1 MNAKV
6 EDIADLAKQ
15 GKLPDDIKAAAEPV
29 SPKAKQETEDARR
42 LKSVRQILGD
52 AAKRALEKRSE
63 QKLLTTG
70 HWRLDR
76 DTGGFR
82 PKQVWVFGADT
93 SWGKSSQL
101 LMVADENIKRGRRV
115 LIVSG
120 EDPSE
125 IYADRLLIRRSGMGE
140 PEKRISSY
148 RLQHKLLNDDER
160 RRVID
165 VGSQAEDVPV
175 YFEAMGKSVEWV
187 CKRIRTI
194 VPAEG
199 IDLIAFDYLQA
210 FDQDKPQN
218 DRRLQLNY
226 ICRTMT
232 DTIKELGTAGIIYS
246 QITPPDEG
254 KGKGGGVPGKY
265 SIRDSKDVSNG
276 AEVIAIG
283 FEPAKDMTSKEGR
296 LLAAAGSKVIHLAKN
311 KPGPGP
317 KGKLYQMDWDAD
329 HGCFDITPDP
339 QAYQHPEDFDDITK
353 TMHWQ
358 EGDDA

>member
-1 MNAKV
+1 MNAKA
-6 EDIADLAKQ
+6 EDIADLAKR
-15 GKLPDDIKAAAEPV
+15 GELPVDVKAVAEPV
-29 SPKAKQETEDARR
+29 SPKAKQDAEDARR
-42 LKSVRQILGD
+42 LKTVRQILGD

-63 QKLLTTG
+63 QRIITTG

-125 IYADRLLIRRSGMGE
+125 IYADRLLVRRSGDA
-140 PEKRISSY
+140 KTRINTY
-148 RLQHKLLNDDER
+148 RMQHNLLDEDER
-160 RRVID
+160 RRVIE
-165 VGSQAEDVPV
+165 VASRAEDEPV

-187 CKRIRTI
+187 CKRLRRI
-194 VPAEG
+194 VPEEG

-210 FDQDKPQN
+210 FDQEKPQN

-296 LLAAAGSKVIHLAKN
+296 LLAAAGTKVIHLAKN

-317 KGKLYQMDWDAD
+317 KGKLYQMNWDGA
-329 HGCFDITPDP
+329 HGCFDVVEDP
-339 QAYQHPEDFDDITK
+339 MSYQHPEDFDDITK

-358 EGDDA
+358 DGDDTR